1 MSDRKNGLF
10 PYEPR
15 ESQTELMELIGNT
28 VSAGNHAIVE
38 SGTGSGK
45 TVCSIAAIAE
55 AVNEGREKI
64 LYLTRTNSQQAQVIK
79 EAAAI
84 GGIKAVAIQG
94 RANMC
99 PLLDSVPEFRN
110 GTSEELAKLCRDHK
124 KEDKCPYFSKTTEA
138 GEDGIR
144 EMFSGEPFTAEE
156 LRARAVSEGVC
167 PYEAAKILMKDAK
180 LVTAPYIFFFN
191 PNIRRALLDWMGVP
205 IGNIV
210 LVVDEAHNLPDYCRD
225 IESAE
230 LSINSLHMAKKET
243 KEFGDPEVM
252 DGFSLSDLIDM
263 LIKIIRELDEE
274 YVREDDSFIPP
285 GAVMEFLMTETH
297 RTSASLNHAFE
308 KTLEFGEAIREKKR
322 GEKKLPRSYIHS
334 LGGFMSFWSDIDA
347 AEYVKLIV
355 RGEERGE
362 ERNSRLEAACLDPR
376 LASSVINECHA
387 SVHMSGTLAPLEEYR
402 VSVGLPEEAV
412 LARFPSPF
420 SEENLKILAV
430 EDVTT
435 KYDDWSRDR
444 EMPGRIAGH
453 IRNIALAGRRNTGVF
468 FPSYS
473 IMAAI
478 LKRMKQSAEGGRDG
492 EIKIIA
498 DERGMGQKELQRRI
512 DDFRRGGEGARIFTT
527 VMGGRVSEGIDFP
540 ASEMEIAVIVGI
552 PYPKPTAKQQA
563 LLRYYDIRFGK
574 GWEYTVKAPAI
585 RKVQQAIGRLI
596 RRETD
601 RGVAVILDKRAGALK
616 EGIEFEWTERP
627 DEEVREFFKERRQ
640 TKK

>member
-1 MSDRKNGLF
+1 VSDGIKTGLF
-10 PYEPR
+10 PYKPR
-15 ESQTELMELIGNT
+15 ESQTELMELIRNT
-28 VSAGNHAIVE
+28 VSSGSHAVIE

-45 TVCSIAAIAE
+45 TVCSITAIME
-55 AVNEGREKI
+55 AINGGRKKT
-64 LYLTRTNSQQAQVIK
+64 LYLTRTNSQQAQVIR
-79 EAAAI
+79 EGAII

-99 PLLDSVPEFRN
+99 PLMDSVPEFRS
-110 GTSEELAKLCRDHK
+110 GTAEELTKLCRDHK
-124 KEDKCPYFSKTTEA
+124 KEDKCPYFSKNTEM
-138 GEDGIR
+138 GEERIM

-156 LRARAVSEGVC
+156 MREKAVAGGIC
-167 PYEAAKILMKDAK
+167 PYEAAKVLMKDAD

-191 PNIRRALLDWMGVP
+191 PNIRRALLDWMGTP
-205 IGNIV
+205 LQDIV

-230 LSINSLHMAKKET
+230 LSINSLRMAKKET
-243 KEFGDPEVM
+243 DEFGDPEVM

-263 LIKIIRELDEE
+263 LIRIIRELDEE

-297 RTSASLNHAFE
+297 RTTAVLKRAFE

-334 LGGFMSFWSDIDA
+334 LGGFMLFWSDIDA

-355 RGEERGE
+355 RGEEKGE

-376 LASSVINECHA
+376 LASSVINECSA
-387 SVHMSGTLAPLEEYR
+387 SIHMSGTLAPLEEYR
-402 VSVGLPEEAV
+402 TSVGLPEDAV

-420 SEENLKILAV
+420 PKENLKILAV

-435 KYDDWSRDR
+435 KHDDWGRDR
-444 EMPGRIAGH
+444 QMPGRIARH
-453 IRNIALAGRRNTGVF
+453 IRNIALAGRRNAGAF

-473 IMAAI
+473 TMAAI
-478 LKRMKQSAEGGRDG
+478 LKNIPKTKDG
-492 EIKIIA
+492 EIRIIT
-498 DERGMGQKELQRRI
+498 DEKGMGQKELQRRI
-512 DDFRRGGEGARIFTT
+512 DDFRRGGVGARIFTT

-540 ASEMEIAVIVGI
+540 ASEMEIAIIVGI

-627 DEEVREFFKERRQ
+627 EDEVREFFD
-640 TKK
+640 